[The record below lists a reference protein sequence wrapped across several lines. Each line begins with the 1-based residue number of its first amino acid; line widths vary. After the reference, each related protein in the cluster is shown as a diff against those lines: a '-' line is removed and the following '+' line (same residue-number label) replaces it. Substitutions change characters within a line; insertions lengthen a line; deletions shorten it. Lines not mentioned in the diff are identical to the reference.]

1 MLSLSRRR
9 LLTATA
15 VATLAAP
22 PVRAQA
28 RVTLNFWHAMGG
40 QLGAE
45 VDRIAKGFNESQA
58 EYEIR
63 PVFKGSYVEV
73 LPAAI
78 AAWRAGEPPHILQ
91 CYEVGTGTMINSG
104 PAIKPAFQLFAET
117 GVPFNPQAYIPAVRG
132 YYSFSDGHMASMP
145 FNSSTCL
152 MWINKDAFARA
163 GLDADA
169 PLATWNDVMAAARI
183 IQAKKACEF
192 AMTSAGFSWAHFEQF
207 SAIHDV
213 PYATLSNGFDGLG
226 AELRTNSAVHVN
238 NLARMLDAQKTGLFV
253 FNGRD
258 KAGDP
263 VFPAGRAAMTFDSS
277 ASRGRFQHDLNF
289 AFAGKLLPF
298 DDSVIATPIN
308 SVIGGASLWTM
319 TQKDRSKAEYEGVA
333 RFYNYIAQPELDAIW
348 HQNTGYVPITIAG
361 YELSRQQG
369 YYTKVPGADVAIQQL
384 LRHEPTPNSR
394 GFRLGRMPEIRN
406 ILEEEVERGMQG
418 RQDAKAAVDS
428 AVLRGNKVLR
438 DYEKTIHA

>member
-1 MLSLSRRR
+1 MLALSRRK
-9 LLTATA
+9 LLVTT
-15 VATLAAP
+15 VATTVAAP
-22 PVRAQA
+22 YVRAQA
-28 RVTLNFWHAMGG
+28 RKQLNFWHAMGG
-40 QLGAE
+40 QLGTE
-45 VDRIAKGFNESQA
+45 VDRIALAFNTSQA
-58 EYEIR
+58 EFEVR
-63 PVFKGSYVEV
+63 PIFKGSYVEV

-91 CYEVGTGTMINSG
+91 TYEVGTGTMINAG
-104 PAIKPAFQLFAET
+104 AAIKPAWQLFAET

-132 YYSFSDGHMASMP
+132 YYSFSDGRMASMP

-152 MWINKDAFARA
+152 MWINKGAFARA
-163 GLDADA
+163 GLDPDA
-169 PLATWNDVMAAARI
+169 PLPTWDNVIEAARI
-183 IQAKKACEF
+183 IQSKKACEY

-213 PYATLSNGFDGLG
+213 PYSTLSNGFDGLG
-226 AELRTNSAVHVN
+226 TELRTNSPLHVK
-238 NLARMLDAQKTGLFV
+238 NLTRLLDAQKAGLFV

-263 VFPAGRAAMTFDSS
+263 VFPAGRAAITFDSS

-289 AFAGKLLPF
+289 AFAGVFLPF
-298 DDSVIATPIN
+298 DNSAVAQPIN

-319 TQKDRSKAEYEGVA
+319 TQKGRSKVEYEGVA
-333 RFYNYIAQPELDAIW
+333 RFYDFIAQPELDAIW
-348 HQNTGYVPITIAG
+348 HQNTGYVPVTVAG

-369 YYTKVPGADVAIQQL
+369 YYAKVPGADVPIQQL

-394 GFRLGRMPEIRN
+394 GFRLGRMSEIRN

-418 RQDAKAAVDS
+418 QQDAQVALDS
-428 AVLRGNKVLR
+428 AVARGNKVLR
-438 DYEKTIHA
+438 DFEKTTRT